1 MVLTVCFPHL
11 PSLYASLQ
19 YLDQGRV
26 KLREEK
32 IQIIEKL
39 LNIQTNGHAALKA
52 VKTPPPRS
60 SAGTHTPG
68 AITGTKPEPVDSS
81 SKKGVL
87 EG

>member
-1 MVLTVCFPHL
+1 M
-11 PSLYASLQ
+11 Q

-60 SAGTHTPG
+60 SAGMNTPG
-68 AITGTKPEPVDSS
+68 AITGTKPAEPVDSS